1 MIFTVKLAY
10 ILYYMYTVGELVE
23 HEERVLVH
31 IKGVTDVLHKQKN
44 IISELWSEL
53 DLKVLLELS
62 LSLSLLFCLGFKVQ

>member
-1 MIFTVKLAY
+1 MN
-10 ILYYMYTVGELVE
+10 TVGELVE

-53 DLKVLLELS
+53 DLKVRIIRVVS
-62 LSLSLLFCLGFKVQ
+62 PIIILFRFQGSVIH

>member
-1 MIFTVKLAY
+1 MN
-10 ILYYMYTVGELVE
+10 TVGELVE

-31 IKGVTDVLHKQKN
+31 IKGVTDILHKQKN

-62 LSLSLLFCLGFKVQ
+62 LPLLFCLGFKVQWFIS